1 MTDPDRALSRITGL
15 RRLGMVL
22 VLLCLVQYLLG
33 MLLNLYVALPRRH
46 PGSSGSDYFLRAF
59 QSVLWGLSH
68 GNLLAAHA
76 GLGLLIFLAALRL
89 VLAAFRAPGQGLR
102 AISVLGL
109 LAVLA
114 AGFNGASFLS
124 YHHDLSSMIMA
135 ASFAVA
141 VFCFSW
147 VVFRA
152 ISRAPRAAP
161 SSA

>member
-1 MTDPDRALSRITGL
+1 MSAADRVLGRMTEL
-15 RRLGMVL
+15 RRLGMAL
-22 VLLCLVQYLLG
+22 VFLCLVQYLLG
-33 MLLNLYVALPRRH
+33 MLLNLYVSIPRHH
-46 PGSSGSDYFLRAF
+46 PGSSGTDYFSRAY

-68 GNLLAAHA
+68 GGLLAAHA
-76 GLGLLIFLAALRL
+76 GLGILILLASLRL
-89 VLAAFRAPGQGLR
+89 VLAAFQAPSRGLR
-102 AISVLGL
+102 ALAVLGL

-124 YHHDLSSMIMA
+124 YHQDLSSMIMA

-141 VFCFSW
+141 LFCFSW

-152 ISRAPRAAP
+152 ATKAPQAAV

>member
-1 MTDPDRALSRITGL
+1 MTEL
-15 RRLGMVL
+15 RRLGMAL
-22 VLLCLVQYLLG
+22 VLLCLIQYLLG
-33 MLLNLYVALPRRH
+33 MLLNLYVAIPKSH
-46 PGSSGSDYFLRAF
+46 PGTSGPDYFSRAY

-68 GNLLAAHA
+68 GGLLAAHA
-76 GLGLLIFLAALRL
+76 GLGILILLAALRL
-89 VLAAFRAPGQGLR
+89 ARATFRAPSRGLR

-124 YHHDLSSMIMA
+124 YHQDLSSMIMA

-152 ISRAPRAAP
+152 TAKAPQAAV